1 MWKFK
6 KEHEDSIIVFPG
18 SHNQVT
24 IHNINEP
31 RVQKMLSK
39 LPQYH
44 PILEQVADNPEPT
57 EVAAE
62 DVPVVG
68 SDEVDVQSNKGK
80 GNTKKK

>member
-6 KEHEDSIIVFPG
+6 KEHQDAVIVFPG

-24 IHNINEP
+24 VSNINEP

-39 LPQYH
+39 LLQYH
-44 PILEQVADNPEPT
+44 PILEEVSDNPEPI
-57 EVAAE
+57 EIPAE
-62 DVPVVG
+62 DIPAVE

-80 GNTKKK
+80 GNSKKK